1 MIIETLDEKSYRFGV
16 YSKNIIDYDTV
27 ISSISKFIENENAS
41 FKLVKKLNQTSII
54 NKNSVGNVNHTITI
68 VDVKF

>member
-27 ISSISKFIENENAS
+27 ISSISKFFDNENAN
-41 FKLVKKLNQTSII
+41 FKLVKQLNQISTI
-54 NKNSVGNVNHTITI
+54 NKKNVGNVNHTITI